1 MKTGVRLLLLIY
13 DPNKILSFHYR
24 CFYMDNRNYVEKK
37 MVNSFNVML
46 THINWLRDGR
56 SDYE

>member
-1 MKTGVRLLLLIY
+1 MKTGVRLLLLIH
-13 DPNKILSFHYR
+13 DPDKILIFHYH
-24 CFYMDNRNYVEKK
+24 CFYVDNRNHVEKK